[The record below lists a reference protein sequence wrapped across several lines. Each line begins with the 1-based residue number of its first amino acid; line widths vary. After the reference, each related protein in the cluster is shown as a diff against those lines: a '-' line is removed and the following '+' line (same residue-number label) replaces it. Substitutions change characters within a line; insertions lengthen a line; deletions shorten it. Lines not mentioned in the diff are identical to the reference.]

1 MEEHEEQ
8 FLSWKFWSQ
17 KASAEIQDN
26 KKAQSDKE
34 LEMWEGPWQSSA
46 FQVVHEQWEPPV
58 ATAVVVSGGW
68 EGAGIVQAQHSS
80 DLRGLGK
87 GWDCPGSASRGDPGC
102 SLSAPQEGAKPTSG
116 TCENQALGS
125 CYL

>member
-8 FLSWKFWSQ
+8 FLSWKLWSQ
-17 KASAEIQDN
+17 KASAEIQNN

-46 FQVVHEQWEPPV
+46 FQVVPEQWEPPV

-68 EGAGIVQAQHSS
+68 EGAGIVQAQLPEGIQAGPSQPHRKEQSQC
-80 DLRGLGK
+80 LALVKIRHLA
-87 GWDCPGSASRGDPGC
+87 PVTC
-102 SLSAPQEGAKPTSG
+102 SVK
-116 TCENQALGS
+116 
-125 CYL
+125 